1 MSDGQIQTAE
11 QPTVAFILSL
21 LAVLGM
27 LGAGSMRG
35 GFGLGGMMG
44 GWHAMGGDVG
54 AGHGQFWSA
63 VALV

>member
-44 GWHAMGGDVG
+44 GWHAMGG
-54 AGHGQFWSA
+54 
-63 VALV
+63 